1 MACRLLPKVSNPLF
15 LLQCHVSDFVSKS
28 AFLCIHG
35 SGQGPV
41 GGPAFPTVISC
52 APWTFLATAGGES

>member
-35 SGQGPV
+35 SGPDSR
-41 GGPAFPTVISC
+41 A